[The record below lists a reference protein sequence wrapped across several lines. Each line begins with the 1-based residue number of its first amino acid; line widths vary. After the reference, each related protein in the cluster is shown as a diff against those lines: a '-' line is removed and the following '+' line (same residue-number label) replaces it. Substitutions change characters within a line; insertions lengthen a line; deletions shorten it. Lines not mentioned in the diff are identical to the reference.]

1 MINNILILIK
11 KIIGG
16 KYATL
21 LGDFGIF
28 KNLESSKNFN
38 NQQFLKNQFCWL
50 YRLQTAVAQSFFLSD
65 SNKSSII
72 LKVY

>member
-16 KYATL
+16 KYAML
-21 LGDFGIF
+21 LGDFA
-28 KNLESSKNFN
+28 LESSKNFN

-50 YRLQTAVAQSFFLSD
+50 YRLQTAVAQSFFLSN